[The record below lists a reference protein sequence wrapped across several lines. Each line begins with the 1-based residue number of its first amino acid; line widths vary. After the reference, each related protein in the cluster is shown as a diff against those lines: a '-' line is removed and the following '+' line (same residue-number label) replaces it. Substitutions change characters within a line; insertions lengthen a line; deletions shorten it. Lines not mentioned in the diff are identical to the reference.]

1 MIQFGEIIE
10 CRVLRDKNSKF
21 SKGVAF
27 VQFNVKAQATSGKS
41 WLSAMVGVGRQGVLT
56 LLFAQR

>member
-41 WLSAMVGVGRQGVLT
+41 WLSEMVGAGG
-56 LLFAQR
+56 